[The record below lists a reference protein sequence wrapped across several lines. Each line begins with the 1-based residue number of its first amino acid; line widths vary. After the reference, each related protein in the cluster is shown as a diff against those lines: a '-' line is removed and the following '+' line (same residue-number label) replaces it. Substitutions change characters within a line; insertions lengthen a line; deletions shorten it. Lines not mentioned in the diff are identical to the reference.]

1 MAKDTEKLIRQ
12 LSLISYLMAERRPVT
27 ALEIRR
33 DVEGY
38 SGMNEDAFA
47 RRFYADRSELDSLR
61 IQLTVERP
69 ADGAAEQENYSLR
82 PENFHLPAIAFTDKE
97 LAALQTALTLLDGE
111 FAYAEPLRLA
121 LQQIT
126 WGRPSPL
133 HAPEQSSVALG
144 ITASAGG
151 AELSARLAKVETA
164 IFRHKTILFDYYTM
178 ERDQVSPRRVDP
190 YHLLFQGGQFYLLGY
205 SHERE
210 AVRVFRLTRIRG
222 KVSFATKAEHDFRR
236 PDDFDPRA
244 YASRAD
250 WQLGDEQGIAE
261 VLIGERIAWQI
272 ERHFGRFGEIRATAS
287 AEGTGAG
294 TNGAGAHRDST
305 QVPGNGSRA
314 AGKGVAAYRNG
325 GAAGDVVFRTPY
337 SSERTIVSWV
347 LGLGP
352 NARLTAPP
360 VLVREYRRR
369 LKLLAERHAKTP
381 PGAGARATEVSGASA
396 RGAQPGA
403 RAGERNGSDPAAG
416 ERQGDRA
423 ARTEAAIRPERFAR
437 LVTLASILI
446 QAGRAGESIS
456 IAEVCERLQLSGEE
470 LREDVNVLNVVNFGG
485 GSYVLYAE
493 VNDETGEIE
502 VDPEPYSDNF
512 DRPARL
518 LPVEAKALV
527 AAIDLIGEH
536 IPEGSLTSAREKIV
550 AALGEDPME
559 QGLQVARVGGDDAG
573 VAREVSDA
581 IVAHRLIELE
591 YYKENEDELTSRR
604 VEPYALTN
612 GREGWY
618 VASFDPERD
627 GLRHFRL
634 DRIKQVTVTDEEF
647 APRPEVDPSAE
658 VDGWLRTGEVKASR
672 IARVWI
678 APERARWAR
687 ESRRVVEER
696 SDGAVVVELG
706 FAGVDW
712 LVREVLKEA
721 GDAAVLEPK
730 DAREAVRAAV
740 AKLRAS
746 GTAPKKRAAT
756 AS

>member
-47 RRFYADRSELDSLR
+47 RRFYADRSELESLR

-69 ADGAAEQENYSLR
+69 AEGAAEQENYSLL
-82 PENFHLPAIAFTDKE
+82 PENFHLPAIAFTEVE

-133 HAPEQSSVALG
+133 RAPEQRSVALG

-151 AELSARLAKVETA
+151 HELSARLAKVETA
-164 IFRHKTILFDYYTM
+164 IFRNKTILFEYYTM
-178 ERDQVSPRRVDP
+178 ERDEVGARRVDP

-205 SHERE
+205 AHERK
-210 AVRVFRLTRIRG
+210 AIRVFRLSRIRG
-222 KVSFATKAEHDFRR
+222 KVSYATKAEHDFRR
-236 PDDFDPRA
+236 PADFDPRA
-244 YASRAD
+244 YANRAD
-250 WQLGDEQGIAE
+250 WQLGEERGVAE
-261 VLIGERIAWQI
+261 ILVSERIAWQV
-272 ERHFGRFGEIRATAS
+272 ERHFGRYGEVRL
-287 AEGTGAG
+287 AEEGEGETEARVFLTG
-294 TNGAGAHRDST
+294 
-305 QVPGNGSRA
+305 
-314 AGKGVAAYRNG
+314 
-325 GAAGDVVFRTPY
+325 Y
-337 SSERTIVSWV
+337 SSLRGIVSWV
-347 LGLGP
+347 FGLGAH
-352 NARLTAPP
+352 ARLLGPQE
-360 VLVREYRRR
+360 LSKEYERR
-369 LKLLAERHAKTP
+369 LELLYKRHGRTLPSADATITTP
-381 PGAGARATEVSGASA
+381 V
-396 RGAQPGA
+396 
-403 RAGERNGSDPAAG
+403 PAAV
-416 ERQGDRA
+416 RTPANDRSRA
-423 ARTEAAIRPERFAR
+423 ARKATPAGGEGEDTQGRGEAAIRPERFAR

-446 QAGRAGESIS
+446 KAGRAGERVSID
-456 IAEVCERLQLSGEE
+456 EVCERLQLSEEE
-470 LREDVNVLNVVNFGG
+470 LREDLNVLNVVNFGG

-493 VNDETGEIE
+493 INEADREIE

-559 QGLQVARVGGDDAG
+559 QGLQVARAGGDDSG
-573 VAREVSDA
+573 VARLVSDA
-581 IVAHRLIELE
+581 IVERKLVELE
-591 YYKENEDELTSRR
+591 YYKENEDELSLRR

-627 GLRHFRL
+627 GMRHFRL
-634 DRIKQVTVTDEEF
+634 DRIKQATVTEEKF
-647 APRPEVDPSAE
+647 LPRPEVDPAAE
-658 VDGWLRTGEVKASR
+658 VDGWLRTGEVQASR
-672 IARVWI
+672 SARVWVS
-678 APERARWAR
+678 PERARWAR
-687 ESRRVVEER
+687 EARRVVEER
-696 SDGAVVVELG
+696 SDGSVVVELS

-712 LVREVLKEA
+712 LVREILREA

-730 DAREAVRAAV
+730 DARQAVRDAVTRLRADRPSPAAVRARGRQAR
-740 AKLRAS
+740 LL
-746 GTAPKKRAAT
+746 T

>member
-27 ALEIRR
+27 AVEIRR

-47 RRFYADRSELDSLR
+47 RRFYADRSELESLR

-82 PENFHLPAIAFTDKE
+82 PENFHLPPIAFTDKE
-97 LAALQTALTLLDGE
+97 LAALQTALSLLDGE

-133 HAPEQSSVALG
+133 RAPEQSSVALG

-151 AELSARLAKVETA
+151 HDLSARLAKVETA
-164 IFRHKTILFDYYTM
+164 IFRNKTIVFDYYTM
-178 ERDQVSPRRVDP
+178 ERDEVSSRRVDP

-205 SHERE
+205 AHERE
-210 AVRVFRLTRIRG
+210 AIRVFRLSRIRG
-222 KVSFATKAEHDFRR
+222 KVSYATKAEHDFRR
-236 PDDFDPRA
+236 PTDFDPRA
-244 YASRAD
+244 YAGRAD
-250 WQLGDEQGIAE
+250 WQLGDEQGVAE
-261 VLIGERIAWQI
+261 ILISERIAWQV
-272 ERHFGRFGEIRATAS
+272 ERHFGRYGDIRPP
-287 AEGTGAG
+287 
-294 TNGAGAHRDST
+294 
-305 QVPGNGSRA
+305 Q
-314 AGKGVAAYRNG
+314 
-325 GAAGDVVFRTPY
+325 GDVARAEDADRLFLTGY
-337 SSERTIVSWV
+337 SNPRGLISWV
-347 LGLGP
+347 LGLGVH
-352 NARLTAPP
+352 ARLLAPEE
-360 VLVREYRRR
+360 LMGEYERR
-369 LKLLAERHAKTP
+369 LELLEERHGETP
-381 PGAGARATEVSGASA
+381 PGKPRRGRAQAVGTASPGGRVLTPSRSRAGRRAGSAGAD
-396 RGAQPGA
+396 
-403 RAGERNGSDPAAG
+403 GENGSG
-416 ERQGDRA
+416 RA
-423 ARTEAAIRPERFAR
+423 DTAIRPERFAR

-446 QAGRAGESIS
+446 QAGREQRRVVMKD
-456 IAEVCERLQLSGEE
+456 VCERLQISDEE

-493 VNDETGEIE
+493 IKEEEGEIE

-550 AALGEDPME
+550 AALGEDPMD
-559 QGLQVARVGGDDAG
+559 QGLQVASASGDDAG
-573 VAREVSDA
+573 VARLVSKA
-581 IVAHRLIELE
+581 IVRRRMIEIE
-591 YYKENEDELTSRR
+591 YYKENEDELSLRR

-627 GLRHFRL
+627 GVRHFRL
-634 DRIKQVTVTDEEF
+634 DRIKRLTVTDEKF
-647 APRPEVDPSAE
+647 DPRPEVDPAAE
-658 VDGWLRTGEVKASR
+658 VDGWLRTGEVQASR
-672 IARVWI
+672 SARVWVS
-678 APERARWAR
+678 PERARWAR
-687 ESRRVVEER
+687 EARRVVEEWG
-696 SDGAVVVELG
+696 DGAVIVELS

-712 LVREVLKEA
+712 LVREILKEA
-721 GDAAVLEPK
+721 GDAAVLEPE

-740 AKLRAS
+740 ARLREAQ
-746 GTAPKKRAAT
+746 AT
-756 AS
+756 PAGV